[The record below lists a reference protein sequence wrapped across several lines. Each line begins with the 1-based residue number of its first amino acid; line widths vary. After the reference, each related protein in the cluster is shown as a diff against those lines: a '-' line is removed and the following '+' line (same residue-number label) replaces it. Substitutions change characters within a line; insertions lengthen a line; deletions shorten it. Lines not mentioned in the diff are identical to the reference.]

1 MRGKWILISGI
12 VVFLAVAAGAL
23 SLLKWKRG
31 SEGAPA
37 ASTGRVEAFTG
48 SEISLPGEIQAQQV
62 VAVGAPVEGTITAI
76 LANAGES
83 VFEGQLLAEIGNSSL
98 EMNRS
103 AAQLELERAQAE
115 VNGMESRVISSR
127 LEASRARA
135 DASRARSEFERTE
148 KAFTRQQFLLEKG
161 ATPRLV
167 YEKARKEYDM
177 AKSDFTT
184 LDDAA
189 RAAEDRVSQLGRDL
203 DAAKKTLAAK
213 TGDYEQAGERA
224 AAGQVL
230 SPVDGLVV
238 SRKGDKGE
246 TVNPDVQDFFVIAVN
261 LEVLDVVVEPEPP
274 ALERIHAGQEAVIQL
289 AEFPGQGIP
298 GQVREVKDGRV
309 IVEFTRPGPE
319 VKPGLTAQ
327 VRIKLT

>member
-1 MRGKWILISGI
+1 MRGKWLLISGI
-12 VVFLAVAAGAL
+12 VVFLAIAAGAL
-23 SLLKWKRG
+23 SLLKRRPG
-31 SEGAPA
+31 SESAPA
-37 ASTGRVEAFTG
+37 ASTQRAEAFTG
-48 SEISLPGEIQAQQV
+48 SEVSLPGKVQAQQV
-62 VAVGAPVEGTITAI
+62 VAVGAPVEGTINAI

-83 VFEGQLLAEIGNSSL
+83 VYEGQLLAEIGNSSL

-103 AAQLELERAQAE
+103 AAQLELERARAE
-115 VNGMESRVISSR
+115 VNGMESRLISAR

-148 KAFTRQQFLLEKG
+148 KAFTRQQFLLGKG
-161 ATPRLV
+161 ATPRLA
-167 YEKARKEYDM
+167 YEKAQKEYDL
-177 AKSDFTT
+177 AKADFAT
-184 LDDAA
+184 LDEAA
-189 RAAEDRVSQLGRDL
+189 RGTEGRVSQQGRDL

-213 TGDYEQAGERA
+213 TEDYEQAGEQA

-238 SRKGDKGE
+238 SRKGERGE

-261 LEVLDVVVEPEPP
+261 LEVLDAVVEPEPP
-274 ALERIHAGQEAVIQL
+274 VLDRIHAGQEALIQL

-298 GQVREVKDGRV
+298 GKVREVKDGKV

-319 VKPGLTAQ
+319 VKPGLSAQ